1 MQTIYQAVSP
11 LGCQQF
17 IEYFRL
23 IALLQIFFL
32 QKFNLSGRIC
42 QGLAKLQ
49 SIFRN
54 NIYTNDIS
62 CMFQSISSSIS
73 KRFQQYIAYLI
84 RVGDFEKVELSYLNS
99 IYHIRGYFPRES
111 NNIPQ
116 TSCFSLFAL
125 ALFMYISN
133 FFVQRTSNNH
143 CTIGKENFPPFPI
156 TPNIMLIFSL
166 CCQKPWLK
174 SSN

>member
-62 CMFQSISSSIS
+62 CMFFKYFILYLQKVPTIHCIFDQGRRFWKGWAVLPKFNISYQRLFPKGI
-73 KRFQQYIAYLI
+73 QQYTANFVLFTFGTGLI
-84 RVGDFEKVELSYLNS
+84 
-99 IYHIRGYFPRES
+99 
-111 NNIPQ
+111 
-116 TSCFSLFAL
+116 
-125 ALFMYISN
+125 YISN

-156 TPNIMLIFSL
+156 TPNIMLIFLL
-166 CCQKPWLK
+166 CCQKLWLK